1 MMSRFENMS
10 EKNLKKVLSVIEES
24 MKKQGDSKYAFDYRN
39 PRAIKEGLD
48 SIGIEISEM
57 DLDFLL
63 QLYSQNPKY
72 KTEQLKIPKL
82 KVFEVT
88 TKRQAVIYTTE
99 YWENKVETYVDEKN
113 LPEYLMDLKN
123 FDWWDGEKIDED
135 ISSEETT
142 DLEIDDINRIE

>member
-1 MMSRFENMS
+1 MSRFEKMP

-24 MKKQGDSKYAFDYRN
+24 IKKSGDPKYAFDYRN

>member
-1 MMSRFENMS
+1 MSRFEKMP
-10 EKNLKKVLSVIEES
+10 EKNLKKVLSVIEQS

-88 TKRQAVIYTTE
+88 TRRQAVLYVTE

>member
-1 MMSRFENMS
+1 MSRFEKMP

-24 MKKQGDSKYAFDYRN
+24 MKKSGDPNYAFDYRN

>member
-1 MMSRFENMS
+1 MSRFETMS

>member
-1 MMSRFENMS
+1 MS

-48 SIGIEISEM
+48 SIGIEISKM

-63 QLYSQNPKY
+63 QLYSQNPNY

-88 TKRQAVIYTTE
+88 TRRQAVMYVTE
-99 YWENKVETYVDEKN
+99 YWENKVETYVDETY
-113 LPEYLMDLKN
+113 LPEYLMDLQDFN
-123 FDWWDGEKIDED
+123 WWDGVKVDDD

-142 DLEIDDINRIE
+142 DVEIDDINRIE

>member
-1 MMSRFENMS
+1 MTRFEKMS

>member
-1 MMSRFENMS
+1 MSRFEKMS

-39 PRAIKEGLD
+39 PRAIREGLD
-48 SIGIEISEM
+48 SIGIETSKT

-63 QLYSQNPKY
+63 QLYSQNPNY
-72 KTEQLKIPKL
+72 KTERLKIPKL

-88 TKRQAVIYTTE
+88 TKRQAVVYVTE
-99 YWENKVETYVDEKN
+99 YWENKVETYVDESY
-113 LPEYLMDLKN
+113 LAEYLMDLQD
-123 FDWWDGEKIDED
+123 FAWWDGKKVDED

-142 DLEIDDINRIE
+142 DVEIDDINRIE

>member
-1 MMSRFENMS
+1 MSRFEKMP

>member
-1 MMSRFENMS
+1 MSRFETMS

-82 KVFEVT
+82 KIFEVT

>member
-1 MMSRFENMS
+1 MTRFETMS